1 MQRVT
6 TRSQAAPAPVSD
18 ENSNPGNAGH
28 FRFTKRGSGI
38 GGGIKPAPPPP
49 GVVPTKPTLNTRKS
63 SSTRAVLGDIS
74 NVQKTKDEQLPK
86 KKRVEEVEKSSNG
99 SNDMSSEVVIEDEG
113 DDEQTQALERAM
125 ERRPSI
131 QEKQLNFDDEK
142 REDVDMREE
151 ERSLELIADLSL
163 DLDSADVHNP
173 QCVHEYI
180 NDIMLHLFESESK
193 RLASPNYMLKQSD
206 INVKMREILVDWLV
220 EVHLKFKL
228 QHESLYL
235 TVNLI
240 DRFLERRAV
249 SRTKLQLVGC
259 TAMLIAAKYEEIYA
273 PEVRDFVYISDQ
285 AYTRDQIL
293 AMESIMLNTLG
304 FYITV
309 PTALR
314 FGERLCRVAKV
325 SPETEALIHYLMEL
339 TLQDSK
345 FLRYRPSE
353 IAAAA
358 AYLGMKSTGHPW
370 DATIEHHC
378 GYTLSK
384 LSEVLVD
391 LQQLA
396 SRDPPKYRA
405 VRKKYLNKK
414 YFGVSAHVLL

>member
-1 MQRVT
+1 MSRV
-6 TRSQAAPAPVSD
+6 TRSQATVAVSD
-18 ENSNPGNAGH
+18 ENAVPGH

-63 SSTRAVLGDIS
+63 SGRAVLGDIS
-74 NVQKTKDEQLPK
+74 NQVQKTKDEQLPK
-86 KKRVEEVEKSSNG
+86 KKRMEEVEKST
-99 SNDMSSEVVIEDEG
+99 SSDVNYGEVLEEDEE
-113 DDEQTQALERAM
+113 EQSQTTERVV
-125 ERRPSI
+125 ERRPSV
-131 QEKQLNFDDEK
+131 QERQEDEK
-142 REDVDMREE
+142 REDVDMHEE
-151 ERSLELIADLSL
+151 ERSLELIADLRL
-163 DLDSADVHNP
+163 DVDAADVHNTLCAP
-173 QCVHEYI
+173 EYI
-180 NDIMLHLFESESK
+180 NDIMAHLFESEQKKMPS
-193 RLASPNYMLKQSD
+193 ANYMVKQTD

-228 QHESLYL
+228 QPETLYL

-304 FYITV
+304 FYVTV

-325 SPETEALIHYLMEL
+325 SPETENLVRYLMEL
-339 TLQDSK
+339 TMQDSK

-358 AYLGMKSTGHPW
+358 TYLAMKSNGHTW
-370 DATIEHHC
+370 DATVEHHC
-378 GYTLSK
+378 NYTVRK
-384 LSEVLVD
+384 LNEVLVD

-396 SRDPPKYRA
+396 AREPPKYRA

-414 YFGVSAHVLL
+414 YFEVSKIPICDL

>member
-1 MQRVT
+1 
-6 TRSQAAPAPVSD
+6 
-18 ENSNPGNAGH
+18 
-28 FRFTKRGSGI
+28 
-38 GGGIKPAPPPP
+38 
-49 GVVPTKPTLNTRKS
+49 L
-63 SSTRAVLGDIS
+63 
-74 NVQKTKDEQLPK
+74 
-86 KKRVEEVEKSSNG
+86 EEVEKSG
-99 SNDMSSEVVIEDEG
+99 SESTYTEVVIEEEG
-113 DDEQTQALERAM
+113 DDEETQALERAM
-125 ERRPSI
+125 EGRSSL
-131 QEKQLNFDDEK
+131 QDKQYQNDEK

-151 ERSLELIADLSL
+151 ERSLELIADLRL
-163 DLDSADVHNP
+163 DLDSADLLNP
-173 QCVHEYI
+173 LCVPEFI
-180 NDIMLHLFESESK
+180 ADIMVHLFDSELK
-193 RLASPNYMLKQSD
+193 KMPSPNYMLKQTD

-228 QHESLYL
+228 QAETLYL
-235 TVNLI
+235 TINLI

-304 FYITV
+304 FYITA

-325 SPETEALIHYLMEL
+325 SSETENLIRYLMEL
-339 TLQDSK
+339 TMQDSK

-358 AYLGMKSTGHPW
+358 AYLGMKSTGHVW
-370 DATIEHHC
+370 DASVEHHC
-378 GYTLSK
+378 GYTRPK
-384 LSEVLVD
+384 LNDVLVD

-396 SRDPPKYRA
+396 SREPPKYRA

-414 YFGVSAHVLL
+414 FLEVSKIPICDL

>member
-1 MQRVT
+1 MSRV
-6 TRSQAAPAPVSD
+6 TRSQTAVAAVSD
-18 ENSNPGNAGH
+18 ENAVPGH

-63 SSTRAVLGDIS
+63 SGRAVLGDIS
-74 NVQKTKDEQLPK
+74 NQVQKTKDEQLPK
-86 KKRVEEVEKSSNG
+86 KKRMEEVEKST
-99 SNDMSSEVVIEDEG
+99 SSDPNYGEAVLEEDVEDE
-113 DDEQTQALERAM
+113 QPQVEREVEA
-125 ERRPSI
+125 RPSV
-131 QEKQLNFDDEK
+131 QENLEDEK

-151 ERSLELIADLSL
+151 ERSLELIADLRL
-163 DLDSADVHNP
+163 DVDAADVHNTLCAP
-173 QCVHEYI
+173 EFI
-180 NDIMLHLFESESK
+180 NDIMAHLFESEQKKMPS
-193 RLASPNYMLKQSD
+193 ANYMVKQTD
-206 INVKMREILVDWLV
+206 INIKMREILVDWLV

-228 QHESLYL
+228 QPETLYL

-304 FYITV
+304 FHVTV

-325 SPETEALIHYLMEL
+325 SPETENLVRYLMEL
-339 TLQDSK
+339 TMQDSK

-358 AYLGMKSTGHPW
+358 TYLAMKTNSHVW
-370 DATIEHHC
+370 DATVEHHC
-378 GYTLSK
+378 GYTVRK
-384 LSEVLVD
+384 LNEVLVD

-396 SRDPPKYRA
+396 TREPPKYRA

-414 YFGVSAHVLL
+414 HFEVSKIPICDL

>member
-1 MQRVT
+1 MSRV
-6 TRSQAAPAPVSD
+6 TRSQQALVVSD
-18 ENSNPGNAGH
+18 ENAVPGH

-63 SSTRAVLGDIS
+63 SGRAVLGDIS
-74 NVQKTKDEQLPK
+74 NQVQKTKDEQLPK
-86 KKRVEEVEKSSNG
+86 KKRTEEVEKSTSELSN
-99 SNDMSSEVVIEDEG
+99 EVFEEDVE
-113 DDEQTQALERAM
+113 EEPKPQAPVETRTT
-125 ERRPSI
+125 
-131 QEKQLNFDDEK
+131 EKQEGLETEEK

-151 ERSLELIADLSL
+151 EKSLELIADLRL
-163 DLDSADVHNP
+163 DLETNADLHNP
-173 QCVHEYI
+173 QCVSEFI
-180 NDIMLHLFESESK
+180 NDIMQHLFESESK
-193 RLASPNYMLKQSD
+193 RLASPNYMLRQTD

-228 QHESLYL
+228 QAETLYV

-285 AYTRDQIL
+285 AYTKDQIL

-314 FGERLCRVAKV
+314 FGERLCKVGKV
-325 SPETEALIHYLMEL
+325 SSETESFIFYLMEL

-358 AYLGMKSTGHPW
+358 TYLGMKSTGHPW
-370 DATIEHHC
+370 DAVVEHHC
-378 GYTLSK
+378 GHSLRK
-384 LSEVLVD
+384 LNDVLVD

-396 SRDPPKYRA
+396 ARDPPKYRA
-405 VRKKYLNKK
+405 VRKKYLSKK
-414 YFGVSAHVLL
+414 FFEVSKIPVCEL

>member
-1 MQRVT
+1 M
-6 TRSQAAPAPVSD
+6 
-18 ENSNPGNAGH
+18 
-28 FRFTKRGSGI
+28 
-38 GGGIKPAPPPP
+38 
-49 GVVPTKPTLNTRKS
+49 PTKPTLNTRKS

-74 NVQKTKDEQLPK
+74 NQVQKTKDEQLPK

-99 SNDMSSEVVIEDEG
+99 TNEVYTEVVIEDEEG
-113 DDEQTQALERAM
+113 DEQAQVPERGLER
-125 ERRPSI
+125 RLSV
-131 QEKQLNFDDEK
+131 QEKQQSEDEK

-151 ERSLELIADLSL
+151 ERSLELIADLRL
-163 DLDSADVHNP
+163 DLDSADLHNP
-173 QCVHEYI
+173 QCVSEFI

-193 RLASPNYMLKQSD
+193 RMASPNYMLKQSD

-304 FYITV
+304 FYVTV

-314 FGERLCRVAKV
+314 FGERLCRVSKV
-325 SPETEALIHYLMEL
+325 NPETEALIHYLMEL

-358 AYLGMKSTGHPW
+358 TYLGMKSTGHVW
-370 DATIEHHC
+370 DATTEHHC
-378 GYTLSK
+378 GYTLRK
-384 LSEVLVD
+384 LNEVLVD

-414 YFGVSAHVLL
+414 FFEVSKIPICEL